1 MDIRQAQKMFS
12 FMLSLVLVFFM
23 ACNDDNENNVTFT
36 ESEQSAYE
44 AEESAEN
51 IFDIVES
58 ITLAAMDF
66 SDANTGGRLAVFQN
80 PETDCAEISFTPGD
94 EVNKVVIDFGD
105 GCEGPDG
112 KTRKGKVIVDY
123 KGNWLVQG
131 SLVTT
136 VLQDFYIDGIKVEG
150 TRVVN
155 SFGYQNSTLTLKVQI
170 TGGKVIWP
178 DETFLTRTSTRT
190 HKMTI
195 GQSLDEIELEVTGE
209 AAGVTREGIE
219 YVAETVEPLL
229 FKGSCRGNT
238 IYLPVSGI
246 KTITIPEL
254 PVLTV
259 NYGAGDCDNKITVM
273 LDRGSKEITL

>member
-1 MDIRQAQKMFS
+1 MNIRQTQKMFS
-12 FMLSLVLVFFM
+12 FMLSLVLIFFM

-44 AEESAEN
+44 AEESTEN
-51 IFDIVES
+51 IFDVVES

-66 SDANTGGRLAVFQN
+66 SDASSGGRLAVFQN
-80 PETDCAEISFTPGD
+80 PETDCAEISITLGD
-94 EVNKVVIDFGD
+94 EMNTVVIDFGD

-123 KGNWLVQG
+123 KGNWLMEE

-155 SFGYQNSTLTLKVQI
+155 SLGFENNTLTLGVQI
-170 TGGKVIWP
+170 IGGKVTWP
-178 DETFLTRTSTRT
+178 DESFLTRTSTRT
-190 HKMTI
+190 HKLII

-219 YVAETVEPLL
+219 YVVETVEPLL

-259 NYGAGDCDNKITVM
+259 DYGAGDCDNKITVI

>member
-1 MDIRQAQKMFS
+1 MNIRLTQKMFS
-12 FMLSLVLVFFM
+12 FTLSLVFIFFM

-36 ESEQSAYE
+36 ESEKSAYE
-44 AEESAEN
+44 AEESTEN

-80 PETDCAEISFTPGD
+80 PETSCAEISFTPGD
-94 EVNKVVIDFGD
+94 EVNKVVIDFGS
-105 GCEGPDG
+105 GCVGPDG

-123 KGNWLVQG
+123 KGSWLVQG

-170 TGGKVIWP
+170 AGGKVIWP

-190 HKMTI
+190 HKLKI

-219 YVAETVEPLL
+219 YVVETVEPLL

-259 NYGAGDCDNKITVM
+259 NYGAGDCDNKITVI
-273 LDRGSKEITL
+273 LNRGSKEITL